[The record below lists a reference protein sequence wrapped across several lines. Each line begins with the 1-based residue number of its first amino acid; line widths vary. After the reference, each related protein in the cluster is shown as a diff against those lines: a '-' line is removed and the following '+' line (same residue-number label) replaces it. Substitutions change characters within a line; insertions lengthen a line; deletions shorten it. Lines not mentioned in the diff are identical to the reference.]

1 MAQCARKM
9 TMPTIREPARDIPI
23 LAETDVLV
31 VGGGPAGL
39 AAALASARAG
49 SRTMLVERFGCFGG
63 VITQVGVETIS
74 WYRQPGT
81 VDVEGIGIEFEQRAR
96 AMGGTRPN
104 SQFLSE
110 PLDTEVFKVVADTL
124 VREAGVAPLL
134 HCMAV
139 AAIMDGPTIRGVITE
154 SKSGRQAILA
164 QRVIDAT
171 GDADVAHLAGAQ
183 YRVTPLAEMMGVTV
197 LFSCSGV
204 DKDRFLAYTR
214 ANPTVIGDW
223 GRLWAMKTSG
233 KEDDVPSPYLQ
244 EPFDR
249 ARAEGV
255 IPPEM
260 TSIGGTWSTIDDEG
274 VATNLNLVYMPGY
287 DSTDVRR
294 ITAGE
299 MDGRRQAL
307 YAIDAL
313 RRYVPGFEKAR
324 LRNFGMA
331 LGARDSRKIIGRYC
345 MTGDDVLNEARFAD
359 SIGIF
364 PEFVDGYG
372 VVVLPTTGRYFHI
385 PYGILVPQGVDNL
398 LVAGRCVAGDKLSH
412 AALRNMMCC
421 AVTGQ
426 GAGVAAAVSAQSG
439 APTSEVNIEAV
450 QRELARQGARIR

>member
-1 MAQCARKM
+1 MR
-9 TMPTIREPARDIPI
+9 TIHEPARDVPI

-49 SRTMLVERFGCFGG
+49 ARTTLVERFGCFGG

-81 VDVEGIGIEFEQRAR
+81 VDVEGIGIEFEQRA
-96 AMGGTRPN
+96 AAIGGTRKS
-104 SQFLSE
+104 SQFISD

-124 VREAGVAPLL
+124 IRESGVSPLL

-139 AAIMDGPTIRGVITE
+139 AAVMNVYTIEGIITE
-154 SKSGRQAILA
+154 SKSGRQAILSHC
-164 QRVIDAT
+164 VIDAT
-171 GDADVAHLAGAQ
+171 GDADVAHVAGAQ
-183 YRVTPLAEMMGVTV
+183 YRVTPVDEMMGVTV

-204 DKDRFLAYTR
+204 DKDRFLEYTR
-214 ANPTVIGDW
+214 QYPTRIGDW
-223 GRLWAMKTSG
+223 GRLWAMRTSG

-249 ARAEGV
+249 AREEGI
-255 IPPEM
+255 IPPGM
-260 TSIGGTWSTIDDEG
+260 TSIGGTWSTVDDEG
-274 VATNLNLVYMPGY
+274 VATNLNVVYMLGY

-299 MDGRRQAL
+299 MDGRQQAM
-307 YAIDAL
+307 YAIEAL

-324 LRNFGMA
+324 LRNFGMT
-331 LGARDSRKIIGRYC
+331 LGARDSRKIIGRYN
-345 MTGDDVLNEARFAD
+345 MTERDVLNEARFED

-372 VVVLPTTGRYFHI
+372 VVVLPTTGRYFQV
-385 PYGILVPQGVDNL
+385 PYGILVPQGVENL
-398 LVAGRCVAGDKLSH
+398 LVAGRCVAGDKISH

-426 GAGVAAAVSAQSG
+426 GAGVAAALSAQTG
-439 APTSEVNIEAV
+439 VPTSEVDIKPV
-450 QRELARQGARIR
+450 QRELLRQGARIA